1 MANRTTRITD
11 NQFQDLTD
19 LVRQVAVLPAAQ
31 GRPIRLTLQ
40 QQVRLTVMYLRTNVT
55 QEFLSEMFGI
65 SQPTASRTII
75 RLTPVLAWLLK
86 AYVLDPE
93 QASKGTTLLIDGTLA
108 PCWSWKAMPE
118 LYSGKH
124 KTTGHTM
131 QVASD
136 LKGRL
141 VYLSP
146 PLPGKTHDAESIRQL
161 DIPNLLTSYAKGNVI
176 GDKGYQGCGIITPK
190 KKPQGRE
197 MTDYEKANNTP
208 INRLRAVIER
218 VIATI
223 KTWRIMHTDYRRP
236 ENTFEDTLNAIRGL
250 IFFQLGTP
258 L

>member
-1 MANRTTRITD
+1 
-11 NQFQDLTD
+11 
-19 LVRQVAVLPAAQ
+19 
-31 GRPIRLTLQ
+31 
-40 QQVRLTVMYLRTNVT
+40 MYLRTNVT

-108 PCWSWKAMPE
+108 PRWSWKAMPE

-141 VYLSP
+141 VYLSA
-146 PLPGKTHDAESIRQL
+146 PLPGKTHDAASIRQL
-161 DIPNLLTSYAKGNVI
+161 DIPNLLTSFAKGNVI
-176 GDKGYQGCGIITPK
+176 GDKGYQGCGIITFEKETTRPRNDRHRESQQHTNQQT
-190 KKPQGRE
+190 PGRIR
-197 MTDYEKANNTP
+197 TRHRDNQDLANHAH
-208 INRLRAVIER
+208 RLPPTRE
-218 VIATI
+218 THS
-223 KTWRIMHTDYRRP
+223 KTHWTQSVD
-236 ENTFEDTLNAIRGL
+236 
-250 IFFQLGTP
+250 
-258 L
+258 